1 MSELFDDIESQRLN
15 RSGDPGNRGAMQAF
29 AIGFR
34 ELSGHEPFEWQTR
47 FSLEL
52 IADRWPEQ
60 CDIPTGLGKTSVIT
74 IWLLALMWQVE
85 RGEDITV
92 PRRLVYIVDRQVVVD
107 QATLEAEKLQE
118 KVLNPGS
125 PFQTRLQQALASL
138 CLTGSKSE
146 PLVISTLRGQRK
158 DNEKW
163 YRDPSRVAIIVGTID
178 MLGSR
183 LLFSGYGL
191 GKYLTSLQAGLLGQ
205 DSFFV
210 LDEAHLCPSFEVLL
224 ARVREQIHQ
233 HPLLRPFRLLF
244 LTATGRNAQPG
255 VNPFILNAEAEL
267 PEARKRLTAVKKL
280 SFIAPTSASEK
291 LANQKEA
298 LRENVAIQVAAL
310 APLNESIVV
319 YLNTVEHLLVVQEKL
334 EARGF
339 EPVVLTGEMRGKERN
354 DFLKRGLLPGGFLA
368 PFLGGHP
375 QADAP
380 SILLTT
386 SCGEVGIDL
395 DADHI
400 VCDLVSLERMIQRFG
415 RCNRF
420 GNNRRSEIRVVLNL
434 EPESPWTRPTLDA
447 LHSLP
452 AIAGGF
458 FDASPDAVSALLHNG
473 MDLIPA
479 FEAAP
484 LTALL
489 DDFLLDDFALTS
501 VPRFELDPNTG
512 EYEPDYLRPEV
523 AFWLR
528 GLAKENDN
536 GVQFVWRSDLD
547 YAVDGPDAMA
557 MARVLPLQLPEIAK
571 IPIFR
576 VERFLRNLQRHQ
588 PDDPALTRIPVQR
601 LDESWEVFNIE
612 DLLGIVDEL
621 VGSTIYLASRVGGLN
636 PDGLPE
642 YRRAAPGTRD
652 AVDDTLFKRYLFTRA
667 GQQFSAQELN
677 AVGQPVGPAQ
687 SFSNAGN
694 WEGSFRARFKDVLN
708 LRQLNENAGQRLS
721 GNPASRVSVGYANLV
736 DKQGRS
742 KAEQLT
748 QSLAKHL
755 AKADRIS
762 PELVALLNLPANL
775 RRSVNIASANH
786 DLGKNRRWW
795 QRYVLGNFDYPA
807 KILAKIKDSS
817 QSDIAKNEYYR
828 HEFGSLL
835 DVEKLL
841 PRGPDTELILH
852 LIAAHHGH
860 ARPDF
865 AEKRYAKLWKELS
878 ASEAEVR
885 QMADAVRRRYFRLQR
900 TCGWWALAY
909 LEALVKCTDIA
920 ASPEK
925 GEDNE

>member
-1 MSELFDDIESQRLN
+1 MDESQNDRA
-15 RSGDPGNRGAMQAF
+15 STAATFF
-29 AIGFR
+29 AVGFR
-34 ELSGHEPFEWQTR
+34 ELTGHEPFEWQSR
-47 FSLEL
+47 FFLEL
-52 IADRWPEQ
+52 IAGRWPEQ
-60 CDIPTGLGKTSVIT
+60 CDIPTGLGKTSVMA
-74 IWLLALMWQVE
+74 IWLLALIWQVK
-85 RGEDITV
+85 RGEEITA
-92 PRRLVYIVDRQVVVD
+92 PRRLVYIVDRRVVVD

-118 KVLNPGS
+118 KVLNPNS
-125 PFQTRLQQALASL
+125 PFLVRLQQALASL
-138 CLTGSKSE
+138 CLASSKPE

-163 YRDPSRVAIIVGTID
+163 YRDPSRAAIIVGTID

-191 GKYLTSLQAGLLGQ
+191 GKYPASLQAGILGQ
-205 DSFFV
+205 DTFFV

-224 ARVREQIHQ
+224 AEARERIHQ

-244 LTATGRNAQPG
+244 LTATGRNALPG
-255 VNPFILNAEAEL
+255 VNPFILNAAAEL
-267 PEARKRLTAVKKL
+267 PEARKRLSAVKKL

-291 LANQKEA
+291 LSDQKEA
-298 LRENVAIQVAAL
+298 LRESVVTQVATL
-310 APLNESIVV
+310 APLKESIVV
-319 YLNTVEHLLVVQEKL
+319 YLNTVEHLLAVQEKL
-334 EARGF
+334 EAHGF
-339 EPVVLTGEMRGKERN
+339 EPLVLTGEMRGKERN
-354 DFLKRGLLPGGFLA
+354 DFLKRGMLPGGFLT

-375 QADAP
+375 RAGIP

-434 EPESPWTRPTLDA
+434 EPEKPWSQPTFTA
-447 LHSLP
+447 LNSLP
-452 AIAGGF
+452 VMGGS
-458 FDASPDAVSALLHNG
+458 FDASPNAVSALLHNG
-473 MDLIPA
+473 TNLISA

-484 LTALL
+484 LTVPL
-489 DDFLLDDFALTS
+489 DEFLLDDFALTS
-501 VPRFELDPNTG
+501 VPRFELDPATG

-528 GLAKENDN
+528 GLAEENDN

-547 YAVDGPDAMA
+547 YAVDGVDAIS
-557 MARVLPLQLPEIAK
+557 MARALPLQLPEIAK
-571 IPIFR
+571 IPIYR
-576 VERFLRNLQRHQ
+576 VGRFLRNLQRHQ
-588 PDDPALTRIPVQR
+588 LGDPALTRIPVQWP
-601 LDESWEVFNIE
+601 DESWETIDIV
-612 DLLGIVDEL
+612 DLLEIVDEL

-636 PDGLPE
+636 LDGLPE
-642 YRRAAPGTRD
+642 YKKAAPSTPD
-652 AVDDTLFKRYLFTRA
+652 VVDDTLFRRYLFTRV

-677 AVGQPVGPAQ
+677 ATGQPIGPTQ
-687 SFSNAGN
+687 SFSKAGN
-694 WEGSFRARFKDVLN
+694 WESSFRARFKDVFKFRKLDETGN
-708 LRQLNENAGQRLS
+708 RLS
-721 GNPASRVSVGYANLV
+721 GKLDSWQSIAYANLA
-736 DKQGRS
+736 DEQGRS
-742 KAEQLT
+742 RAEQLT
-748 QSLAKHL
+748 QSLTKHL

-762 PELVALLNLPANL
+762 AELAALLNLPAALARAIN
-775 RRSVNIASANH
+775 VAAANH
-786 DLGKNRRWW
+786 DLGKDRWWW
-795 QRYVLGNFDYPA
+795 QRYVLGNRNYPT
-807 KILAKIKDSS
+807 KILAKIEDSS
-817 QSDIAKNEYYR
+817 QSDIARNEYYR

-841 PRGPDTELILH
+841 SCEPSAELILH

-865 AEKRYAKLWKELS
+865 NEKRYAKLWKEKS

-885 QMADAVRRRYFRLQR
+885 RVAYEVRRRYLRLQR
-900 TCGWWALAY
+900 KYGWWVLAY
-909 LEALVKCTDIA
+909 LEGLVKCADIA